1 MKEGGALMELCRE
14 GNAQV
19 PGYKPVSVSLCPKRI
34 LKWLPR
40 NYGMAQDEIPVIV
53 SRKTCS
59 QWLLLPE
66 NYDNFI
72 SGQMLY
78 PLQIDVVI
86 YLTSLFDH

>member
-1 MKEGGALMELCRE
+1 
-14 GNAQV
+14 
-19 PGYKPVSVSLCPKRI
+19 
-34 LKWLPR
+34 
-40 NYGMAQDEIPVIV
+40 MAQDEIPEIV
-53 SRKTCS
+53 SRKTFS

-72 SGQMLY
+72 SGQMLC